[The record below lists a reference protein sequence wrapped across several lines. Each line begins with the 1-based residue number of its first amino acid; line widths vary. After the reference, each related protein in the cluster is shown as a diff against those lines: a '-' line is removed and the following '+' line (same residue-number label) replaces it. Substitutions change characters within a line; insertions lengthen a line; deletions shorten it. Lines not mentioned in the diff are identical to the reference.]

1 MAMGI
6 ASDIILIVVA
16 GLVGGFIAQ
25 KLKQPL
31 ILGYLLAGVA
41 IGPYTGGITVSDVQQ
56 IEHLAEI
63 GVALLLF
70 ALGLEFSLKEL
81 KPVKTIAVIGTP
93 IQLILTIVFG
103 YFIGKFFGWSDVSS
117 LWFGAAISLSSTMV
131 ILKTLMNQGLLGTL
145 SSRVMIGMLI
155 IQDLA
160 VVPMLIVLP
169 QLNKPDFNYVLLTL
183 ALFKAALFITVMI
196 LIGTRVIPYILKQVT
211 AWNSRELFLLSI
223 TAIGLGIGSATHLL
237 GLSFAFGAF
246 IAGMVLSESDFGH
259 QALSDIIPLR
269 DVFGLL
275 FFVSV
280 GMLLD
285 LHFLYANIEAVLAIA
300 VLVGLSK
307 GLLFY
312 ILAKVFKYGNVIPL
326 AMGLT
331 MFQIGEFSFVLTRVG
346 LGTGVLDRNVYSLLL
361 MTAIVTMILTPLL
374 SRLIGPLYL
383 WRKNRRKREPLQTV
397 NLPES
402 GLYNHVIIAGGGRV
416 ANHIAMVLTRL
427 KLPFV
432 IIELNYRAFMKLKL
446 DGVPVIYGDASNEH
460 VLAVAKPEN
469 ARLLISAIPPVEI
482 SRTVIE
488 NARKI
493 SPKLQVIA
501 RAEGK
506 EQMMMRHHLKVIEV
520 VQPEFEAG
528 LEMTRQALLYLD
540 IPAQEIQHYLDTLR
554 KDLYAQF
561 YNSHPDYHLLSRLR
575 SAAGLLELS
584 WVPLGKSSY
593 FKGKTLND
601 LKIRSKTGAS
611 VVGFLRD
618 GFFHANPASTVSFRD
633 GDYLA
638 VMGTNEERQRFGEL
652 VKLTESNK
660 DIQD

>member
-1 MAMGI
+1 MGI

-506 EQMMMRHHLKVIEV
+506 EQMMMLHHLKVIEV

-528 LEMTRQALLYLD
+528 LEMTRQALLHLD